1 MATPITA
8 FKNVFEK
15 FLKSGE
21 ETASMR
27 IVSINDDVVEIAFED
42 YSKNCTITV
51 PDDASMPFYVHSESN
66 SLSNWLDNM
75 NDFAEKCGN
84 DLNAL
89 LSQMATSFLEISA
102 NLDDYGDETYDMA
115 DMDDEYGDGGEAYNE
130 FDTLGFTS
138 KPEPKKCQDDVELQ
152 LQKERSANLFM
163 ENIGSKGATMRLF
176 DDLKNIRKAK
186 PKELGFSCDPVNI
199 GGKLNLYEWEVH
211 IFDFEGPLA
220 DDMKTYTAQSGKN
233 YITLSMKFSSD
244 YPFKPPFIRVVEPR
258 FKFRTGHVTLG
269 GAICMELLT
278 VSGWTANNDITSI
291 LIQVR
296 AEIGS
301 KDGGA
306 RLAPPNDQSNYT
318 PYTEQDAWQAY
329 YRAASTHGW
338 KTEGLGPQ
346 MFPKV

>member
-1 MATPITA
+1 MATGVTS
-8 FKNVFEK
+8 FKNAFEN
-15 FLKSGE
+15 FLKSAGQ

-27 IVSINDDVVEIAFED
+27 IKSINDDQVEIEFAD
-42 YSKNCTITV
+42 YAKSCTVTV
-51 PDDASMPFYVHSESN
+51 PDDSSMSFYVHSEAN
-66 SLSNWLDNM
+66 SLIHWMDNM
-75 NDFAEKCGN
+75 NEFCEKCGN
-84 DLNAL
+84 DATAL
-89 LSQMATSFLEISA
+89 LSQMAASFLEISA
-102 NLDDYGDETYDMA
+102 NLDDYCEEVNYEDM
-115 DMDDEYGDGGEAYNE
+115 DYMDDEYGESYNE
-130 FDTLGFTS
+130 YDPITT
-138 KPEPKKCQDDVELQ
+138 KPEPKKVQDEVELQ
-152 LQKERSANLFM
+152 LQKERTANLFI

-186 PKELGFSCDPVNI
+186 VKELGFTCHPVDI

-211 IFDFEGPLA
+211 LFDFEGPLEE
-220 DDMKTYTAQSGKN
+220 DMKQYSAQSGKN
-233 YITLSMKFSSD
+233 YITLSMKFSAD

-258 FKFRTGHVTLG
+258 FQFRTGHVTLG

-306 RLAPPNDQSNYT
+306 RLAAPTDQAQYT
-318 PYTEQDAWQAY
+318 PYNEQEAWTAY
-329 YRAASTHGW
+329 YRAASAHGW

>member
-1 MATPITA
+1 MATGVTS
-8 FKNVFEK
+8 FKNAFEN
-15 FLKSGE
+15 FLKSNL

-27 IVSINDDVVEIAFED
+27 IKSIQEDQVEIEFED
-42 YSKNCTITV
+42 FAKSCTVTV
-51 PDDASMPFYVHSESN
+51 PDDSAMSFYVHSEAN
-66 SLSNWLDNM
+66 SLTHWMDNM
-75 NDFAEKCGN
+75 NEFCEKCGN
-84 DLNAL
+84 DATAL
-89 LSQMATSFLEISA
+89 LSQMAASFLEISA
-102 NLDDYGDETYDMA
+102 NLDDYCEVNYDDM
-115 DMDDEYGDGGEAYNE
+115 DYMDDEYGEGYNE
-130 FDTLGFTS
+130 YDTITT
-138 KPEPKKCQDDVELQ
+138 KPEPKKVQDEVELQ
-152 LQKERSANLFM
+152 IQKERTANLFM

-186 PKELGFSCDPVNI
+186 VKELGFTCHPVDI

-211 IFDFEGPLA
+211 LFDFEGPLA
-220 DDMKTYTAQSGKN
+220 EDMKQYSAQSGKN
-233 YITLSMKFSSD
+233 YVTLLMKFSAD

-306 RLAPPNDQSNYT
+306 RLAPPTDQANYT
-318 PYTEQDAWQAY
+318 PYNEQEAWAAY
-329 YRAASTHGW
+329 YRAASAHGW

-346 MFPKV
+346 MFPRV